1 MFEAIKKL
9 NENAGSLV
17 VGLAVVG
24 LLLNNTWQ
32 ISEMRQA
39 LSADIADVRKEVT
52 EVRLEVA
59 AGHVKTNTE
68 ISGLRERMGVLEVL
82 VRGPEPQASAHT
94 NASAEPSTAR
104 EPSPETSGQPR
115 TSARP

>member
-9 NENAGSLV
+9 NENAGSLAI
-17 VGLAVVG
+17 GLAVVG

-32 ISEMRQA
+32 ISEARQA
-39 LSADIADVRKEVT
+39 LSADISRVEVKLSRDIH
-52 EVRLEVA
+52 EGRLE
-59 AGHVKTNTE
+59 TNTE
-68 ISGLRERMGVLEVL
+68 ISGLKERVGALEAS
-82 VRGPEPQASAHT
+82 VRGPAPQESTHT